1 MFPFMDTN
9 PIITPILKVRPRNN
23 CGQYVI
29 LFIRGYIIKRKNE
42 INPTVIAVLFKES
55 NIASPPRHK
64 RQNIVIASIELMAPL
79 AKGLFDLLLT
89 CLSRSLSNKS
99 FITQPADLITTEPM
113 ANKTM
118 VRRLLCI
125 SLNELKAANIPQKH
139 GNISNINPLG

>member
-1 MFPFMDTN
+1 MDTN

-29 LFIRGYIIKRKNE
+29 LFIRGYNIKRKNE

-64 RQNIVIASIELMAPL
+64 RQNIVIASIELMDPL
-79 AKGLFDLLLT
+79 AMGLFDVLLT
-89 CLSRSLSNKS
+89 YLSRSLSNKS

-113 ANKTM
+113 ANKIM
-118 VRRLLCI
+118 VLKLSCM

>member
-1 MFPFMDTN
+1 MDTY
-9 PIITPILKVRPRNN
+9 PIITPILKVRPRNS

-29 LFIRGYIIKRKNE
+29 LFIRGYNIKRKNE
-42 INPTVIAVLFKES
+42 INPIIIAVLFNES
-55 NIASPPRHK
+55 NIASPTRHK
-64 RQNIVIASIELMAPL
+64 RQNIMIASIVLMAPL
-79 AKGLFDLLLT
+79 AKGLFDVLLT
-89 CLSRSLSNKS
+89 CLSRSLSNIS

-113 ANKTM
+113 ANKMM

>member
-1 MFPFMDTN
+1 MDTN

-29 LFIRGYIIKRKNE
+29 LFIRGYNIKRKNE

-64 RQNIVIASIELMAPL
+64 RENIVIASIELMAPL
-79 AKGLFDLLLT
+79 AMGLFDVLLT

-99 FITQPADLITTEPM
+99 FMTQPADLITTEPM
-113 ANKTM
+113 ANKMM

-139 GNISNINPLG
+139 GNISNKNPLG

>member
-1 MFPFMDTN
+1 MDTN

-55 NIASPPRHK
+55 NIVSPPRHK

-79 AKGLFDLLLT
+79 AMGLFDVLLT
-89 CLSRSLSNKS
+89 YLSRSLSNKS

-113 ANKTM
+113 ANKIM
-118 VRRLLCI
+118 VLKLLCI

>member
-1 MFPFMDTN
+1 MDTN

-29 LFIRGYIIKRKNE
+29 LFIRGYNMKRKNE

-55 NIASPPRHK
+55 NIASPPRHR
-64 RQNIVIASIELMAPL
+64 RQNIVIASIELIAPL
-79 AKGLFDLLLT
+79 AMGLFDVLLT
-89 CLSRSLSNKS
+89 CLSRSLSNIS
-99 FITQPADLITTEPM
+99 LITQPADLITTEPM
-113 ANKTM
+113 SNKIM

>member
-1 MFPFMDTN
+1 MDTN

-29 LFIRGYIIKRKNE
+29 LFIRGYNIKRKNE

-79 AKGLFDLLLT
+79 AKGLFDVLLT

-99 FITQPADLITTEPM
+99 FITQPADLITTEPI
-113 ANKTM
+113 ANKIM
-118 VRRLLCI
+118 ILKLLCI

-139 GNISNINPLG
+139 GNISNIKPFG

>member
-1 MFPFMDTN
+1 MDTY
-9 PIITPILKVRPRNN
+9 PIMTPILKVRPRNS

-29 LFIRGYIIKRKNE
+29 LFIRGYNTKRKNE

-79 AKGLFDLLLT
+79 AMGLFDVLLT
-89 CLSRSLSNKS
+89 YLSRSLSNKS
-99 FITQPADLITTEPM
+99 FITQPADLITTEPI
-113 ANKTM
+113 ANKIM
-118 VRRLLCI
+118 VLKLLCI
-125 SLNELKAANIPQKH
+125 SLNVLKAANIPQKH